1 MGGAMDR
8 PRVLIVDDSEMDR
21 SNLIDMLGDGYDV
34 VEAAD
39 GAAAVRIME
48 SGREG
53 LSIVLLD
60 IFMPELDGFGV
71 LTRMNG
77 EGWIADLPV
86 VVISTDSDPAH
97 IERAYELGVTDFI
110 GRPFNASIVRRR
122 VVNTILLYAKQ
133 RKLAE
138 LAAASGNGDTVQVM
152 YGAHGASDRTL
163 ALLEHERMKYRF
175 FASLTNEVQFE
186 YGLSPSVLTV
196 FGGGAERLGLPGTV
210 REPES
215 DSRVLAVMGIDDM
228 KALAGALRATSP
240 DDPVVEYE
248 FLQRFG
254 GTERWTRVIARAT
267 WSSDGPPRYMGAIGK
282 AMDVHEEKTRMEGLA
297 RMASTDALTGLLNR
311 NGAKDKI
318 GRRMSVRPDGKFAVL
333 LMDMDKFKSANDTY
347 GHQFGDEVLKYMAD
361 RIRSAIRAGDV
372 AVRVGGDEFLV
383 FLEYKDDLEPVV
395 ERIYAKL
402 SGGSCGPFPVSVS
415 LGAASSEDVGSDY
428 DVMFK
433 AADEALYAAKEAGR
447 GRFQLYRD
455 MDPGRKQ

>member
-1 MGGAMDR
+1 MC
-8 PRVLIVDDSEMDR
+8 
-21 SNLIDMLGDGYDV
+21 
-34 VEAAD
+34 
-39 GAAAVRIME
+39 
-48 SGREG
+48 
-53 LSIVLLD
+53 
-60 IFMPELDGFGV
+60 
-71 LTRMNG
+71 TRRKP
-77 EGWIADLPV
+77 GW
-86 VVISTDSDPAH
+86 
-97 IERAYELGVTDFI
+97 
-110 GRPFNASIVRRR
+110 
-122 VVNTILLYAKQ
+122 
-133 RKLAE
+133 
-138 LAAASGNGDTVQVM
+138 
-152 YGAHGASDRTL
+152 
-163 ALLEHERMKYRF
+163 
-175 FASLTNEVQFE
+175 
-186 YGLSPSVLTV
+186 
-196 FGGGAERLGLPGTV
+196 
-210 REPES
+210 
-215 DSRVLAVMGIDDM
+215 
-228 KALAGALRATSP
+228 
-240 DDPVVEYE
+240 
-248 FLQRFG
+248 
-254 GTERWTRVIARAT
+254 
-267 WSSDGPPRYMGAIGK
+267 
-282 AMDVHEEKTRMEGLA
+282 
-297 RMASTDALTGLLNR
+297 